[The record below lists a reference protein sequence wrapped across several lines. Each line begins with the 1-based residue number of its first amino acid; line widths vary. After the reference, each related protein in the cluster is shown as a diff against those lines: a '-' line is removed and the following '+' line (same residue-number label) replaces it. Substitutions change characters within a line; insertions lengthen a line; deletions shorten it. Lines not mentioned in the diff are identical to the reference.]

1 MTVRNDFEQFMKK
14 HIKHSEGDSA
24 AVGLNSDVDHELPPA
39 DSSDPDGMSVAA
51 STPSVPEAEIDRLA
65 REKAELLD
73 RLARLQAE
81 FDNARKRAAR
91 EQQDFRDYAVANAIT
106 PLLPILDSLDR
117 AVESQASAADLHAGV
132 ELIAKQFL
140 DALGKLG
147 LQTVHA
153 KGQPFDPHLHQAIE
167 MVETTEVPDG
177 YVFDELQPGYKLKDR
192 LLRPAMVRVAKAL

>member
-1 MTVRNDFEQFMKK
+1 MNVRNDFEKFMRK
-14 HIKHSEGDSA
+14 HIKNSEGDTAALDVDQGHETETSPADGHDSEEFQASA
-24 AVGLNSDVDHELPPA
+24 A
-39 DSSDPDGMSVAA
+39 
-51 STPSVPEAEIDRLA
+51 TPGPEAEIDRLA
-65 REKAELLD
+65 REKAELID

-91 EQQDFRDYAVANAIT
+91 EQQDFREYAVANAIT

-117 AVESQASAADLHAGV
+117 AVDSQGVSAADLHAGV
-132 ELIAKQFL
+132 ELIAKQFV

-147 LQTVHA
+147 LQVVHA

-192 LLRPAMVRVAKAL
+192 LLRPAMVRVAKS